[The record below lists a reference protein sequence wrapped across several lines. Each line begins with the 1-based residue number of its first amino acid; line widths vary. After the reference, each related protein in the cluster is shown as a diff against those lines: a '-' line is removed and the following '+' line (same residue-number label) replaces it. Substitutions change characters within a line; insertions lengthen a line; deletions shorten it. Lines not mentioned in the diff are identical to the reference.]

1 MVDLAQ
7 QMRRHYHDSVEL
19 QFREKQGRMPHSG
32 TEIRRAML
40 EDAYF
45 KAWSALRYSA
55 QEQTWWSVQPQ
66 VERNAAQISAEAAA
80 VARRRGPGSLR
91 LDPKLAM
98 PRDVTAMD
106 IHLMPGC
113 FHTEYSPGD
122 VSTAAMY
129 WHGTPPI
136 AS

>member
-66 VERNAAQISAEAAA
+66 VERNAAQIAAFASVALYAAFYVGEAKLEASTLYGFAA
-80 VARRRGPGSLR
+80 IGAVKINPSTLRGSVASRS
-91 LDPKLAM
+91 
-98 PRDVTAMD
+98 
-106 IHLMPGC
+106 IC
-113 FHTEYSPGD
+113 
-122 VSTAAMY
+122 
-129 WHGTPPI
+129 
-136 AS
+136 

>member
-66 VERNAAQISAEAAA
+66 VERKGNLHSVVLAL
-80 VARRRGPGSLR
+80 VRHNHLR
-91 LDPKLAM
+91 L
-98 PRDVTAMD
+98 
-106 IHLMPGC
+106 
-113 FHTEYSPGD
+113 E
-122 VSTAAMY
+122 
-129 WHGTPPI
+129 
-136 AS
+136 